1 MTTTTNAT
9 IGTTVRVLRS
19 DDPANPAWADD
30 LDGTPATDEQIAASD
45 AAPQGLIRI
54 DETGAVT
61 SHGAARV
68 WVD

>member
-1 MTTTTNAT
+1 MTT
-9 IGTTVRVLRS
+9 RVLRS
-19 DDPANPAWADD
+19 DDPTNPAWAVEL
-30 LDGTPATDEQIAASD
+30 LDGTPATAEQIAASD
-45 AAPQGLIRI
+45 AAPQGLIRV